1 MQVTTAKKD
10 PEFNPRTTIGKDM
23 EIVSCEKKNTIFAK
37 GDSPSDQVVAMQCTI
52 PTQQTT
58 RIRERAYALYEN
70 RGRIS
75 GEDELDW
82 LRAEREI
89 LKQSR

>member
-1 MQVTTAKKD
+1 LQITTAKKN
-10 PEFNPRTTIGKDM
+10 PEFNHRTTIGKHR
-23 EIVSCEKKNTIFAK
+23 EIVSYEKKNTIFAQD
-37 GDSPSDQVVAMQCTI
+37 DSPDQVVAMQSTI

-75 GEDELDW
+75 GEDKRLAPR
-82 LRAEREI
+82 RA
-89 LKQSR
+89 